1 MHRLLRLLAKW
12 PTERMLRVA
21 CVLGL
26 LALALMVWGVLSG
39 GALPV
44 VASMSLAQGFGVT
57 ACLFFGL
64 SIAAE
69 AARGKRP

>member
-1 MHRLLRLLAKW
+1 MRRLLTVLARW

-26 LALALMVWGVLSG
+26 IALALMVWGVVSG

-44 VASMSLAQGFGVT
+44 VASMSVAQGFGVV

-69 AARGKRP
+69 AARGKKP

>member
-1 MHRLLRLLAKW
+1 MTSLLKLLAKW

-26 LALALMVWGVLSG
+26 IALALMVWGVLSG
-39 GALPV
+39 RALPV
-44 VASMSLAQGFGVT
+44 VASMSVAQGIGVV

-69 AARGKRP
+69 AARGKRS